1 MMKNI
6 GVIVAAGFGRRFGYR
21 LPKQYYKVYGR
32 EILVYSA
39 LAFER
44 EKIID
49 GILFVVGNNFIDFV
63 KENIVKKHNFKK
75 VIDVINGGKER
86 FDSVYNAVRYLTKI
100 NPENVLIHD
109 GARPFISNNLIKKI
123 VNDLKI
129 EKGVIP
135 VIKISSTL
143 KKVKGRYILE
153 TLNRNYFRLAAT
165 PQGFKFDI
173 LQKLYTK
180 KFINK
185 IKPTDESYAFEKA
198 GIKVKTIEE
207 DERNIKIT
215 TKNDIELIKT
225 TLK

>member
-1 MMKNI
+1 MKNI
-6 GVIVAAGFGRRFGYR
+6 GVIMAAGFGRRFGYR
-21 LPKQYYKVYGR
+21 LPKQYYKVCGR

-39 LAFER
+39 LAFEK

-49 GILFVVGNNFIDFV
+49 GILFVVGNNFVDFV
-63 KENIVKKHNFKK
+63 KKNIVEKHKFKK

-123 VNDLKI
+123 VNDLTS

-143 KKVKGRYILE
+143 KQVKGGYILE
-153 TLNRNYFRLAAT
+153 TLNRDCFRLAAT

-180 KFINK
+180 EFINK
-185 IKPTDESYAFEKA
+185 IKPTDESYVFEKA

-225 TLK
+225 ILK